1 MDINQIVEQVAAVV
15 KDAPEKLQEVLAD
28 PKGAIESITG
38 QSLEGVDMA
47 ELVEKVK
54 SAVEGA
60 GIDVSGILGNIGE
73 GIGNAVKDA
82 LGGLFNKSVFG
93 LEHRRG
99 ERRGKQSFGRS
110 AGRALVA
117 DPRFSSAWGFAS
129 DGIL

>member
-38 QSLEGVDMA
+38 QSLEGVDVA
-47 ELVEKVK
+47 ELIEKVK

-60 GIDVSGILGNIGE
+60 GIGVSGILGNIGE

-82 LGGLFNKSVFG
+82 LGGLFNK
-93 LEHRRG
+93 
-99 ERRGKQSFGRS
+99 
-110 AGRALVA
+110 
-117 DPRFSSAWGFAS
+117 
-129 DGIL
+129 